1 LWLIRTPPFSPGS
14 VALHGWRV
22 LVRHISKGDRL
33 LEQCRSSCRKKLY
46 Q

>member
-1 LWLIRTPPFSPGS
+1 
-14 VALHGWRV
+14 
-22 LVRHISKGDRL
+22 VRHISKGDRL